1 MAEPVSPGSAKIL
14 IIEDEESI
22 WSLVKNYLEREGF
35 QVEVATE
42 GRQGLEMARHHR
54 PDLIVLD
61 LMLPGMD
68 GLEVCRILRGES
80 SVYILM
86 LTARTDEVD
95 RVVGLTMGADDYVT
109 KPFSPRE
116 LVARVKAALRRQQ
129 FDSARRTPDT
139 SSPSPDAASLTQAKR
154 LEFGWLLI
162 EPEARKVWVNNQLL
176 DLTRTEFDLLVTLAE
191 MPNRVFSRE
200 KLLETVWGYDYFGD
214 ERVVDVHI
222 GQLRKKLETAGGG
235 QPVKTVW
242 GVGYR
247 FEPTETQSRPAPA
260 STPEKA

>member
-1 MAEPVSPGSAKIL
+1 MTEATRSGNPKIL

-22 WSLVKNYLEREGF
+22 WSLVKGYLDREGY

-42 GRQGLEMARHHR
+42 GKQGLEMARHHH
-54 PDLIVLD
+54 PDLIILD
-61 LMLPGMD
+61 LMLPGID
-68 GLEVCRILRGES
+68 GLEICRILRGES
-80 SVYILM
+80 PVYILM
-86 LTARTDEVD
+86 LTARSDEID

-129 FDSARRTPDT
+129 LDT
-139 SSPSPDAASLTQAKR
+139 SRGATTGPISAAVSIPSPH
-154 LEFGWLLI
+154 LEFGILSI
-162 EPEARKVWVNNQLL
+162 EPDARKVWVNNQLL
-176 DLTRTEFDLLVTLAE
+176 ELTRTEFDLLLIMAE
-191 MPNRVFSRE
+191 RPNWVFSRE
-200 KLLETVWGYDYFGD
+200 KLLEIIWGYDFFGD

-222 GQLRKKLETAGGG
+222 GQLRKKLETAGAG

-247 FEPTETQSRPAPA
+247 FELSPTLPDAANLADKS
-260 STPEKA
+260 

>member
-1 MAEPVSPGSAKIL
+1 MTESLQPDSPKKIL

-22 WSLVKNYLEREGF
+22 WSLVKSYLERDGF

-42 GRQGLEMARHHR
+42 GRQGLELARHHR
-54 PDLIVLD
+54 PALIILD

-68 GLEVCRILRGES
+68 GLEICRILRAES
-80 SVYILM
+80 PVYILM

-95 RVVGLTMGADDYVT
+95 RVVGLTMGADDYVP

-129 FDSARRTPDT
+129 LDT
-139 SSPSPDAASLTQAKR
+139 SQKASTGPSLPLPPESAHLDFGDLHIKR
-154 LEFGWLLI
+154 
-162 EPEARKVWVNNQLL
+162 EARQVWVNKQLL
-176 DLTRTEFDLLVTLAE
+176 DLTRTEFDLLLTLAE
-191 MPNRVFSRE
+191 TPNWVFSRE
-200 KLLETVWGYDYFGD
+200 KLLETVWGYDFFGD

-222 GQLRKKLETAGGG
+222 GQLRKKIEAAGGG

-247 FEPTETQSRPAPA
+247 FEPPTVLAPPPATDP
-260 STPEKA
+260 TGRR

>member
-1 MAEPVSPGSAKIL
+1 MTEPLQPDNSKKIL
-14 IIEDEESI
+14 VIEDEESI

-35 QVEVATE
+35 KVEVATE
-42 GRQGLEMARHHR
+42 GRQGLEMARQHR
-54 PDLIVLD
+54 PDLVILD

-129 FDSARRTPDT
+129 LDSVQPAPAQTTP
-139 SSPSPDAASLTQAKR
+139 PLP
-154 LEFGWLLI
+154 LEPAHLDFGNLHI
-162 EPEARKVWVNNQLL
+162 EPDARKVWVNKQLL
-176 DLTRTEFDLLVTLAE
+176 DLTRTEFDLLMTLAAT
-191 MPNRVFSRE
+191 PNWVFSRE
-200 KLLETVWGYDYFGD
+200 KLLEIVWGYDFFGD

-222 GQLRKKLETAGGG
+222 GQLRKKIEATGGG

-247 FEPTETQSRPAPA
+247 FEPIPVTTS
-260 STPEKA
+260 STNQNEK

>member
-1 MAEPVSPGSAKIL
+1 MTEIRVSNSAKIL

-22 WSLVKNYLEREGF
+22 WSLVKSYLLREGF

-42 GRQGLEMARHHR
+42 GRQGLEMARLLH
-54 PDLIVLD
+54 PALIILD

-68 GLEVCRILRGES
+68 GLELCRILRTES
-80 SVYILM
+80 PVYILM

-116 LVARVKAALRRQQ
+116 LVARVKAALRRQHL
-129 FDSARRTPDT
+129 DSTTTVALP
-139 SSPSPDAASLTQAKR
+139 PPPKR
-154 LEFGWLLI
+154 LEFGLLQI
-162 EPEARKVWVNNQLL
+162 EPEARKVWVSLQPL
-176 DLTRTEFDLLVTLAE
+176 DLTRTEFDLLLTMAD

-222 GQLRKKLETAGGG
+222 GQLRKKLEAAGAE
-235 QPVKTVW
+235 QPIKTVW

-247 FEPTETQSRPAPA
+247 FEPTGT
-260 STPEKA
+260 KANPPKSSDNA

>member
-1 MAEPVSPGSAKIL
+1 VSEPTSTGNPKIL

-22 WSLVKNYLEREGF
+22 WSLVKSYLDREGY
-35 QVEVATE
+35 QVEVAVE
-42 GRQGLEMARHHR
+42 GKQGLALARQYR
-54 PDLIVLD
+54 PDLIILD

-68 GLEVCRILRGES
+68 GLEICRVLRGES
-80 SVYILM
+80 PVYILM

-129 FDSARRTPDT
+129 LDSSRGNNTISAAT
-139 SSPSPDAASLTQAKR
+139 SPLSHHLD
-154 LEFGWLLI
+154 FGILQI
-162 EPEARKVWVNNQLL
+162 EPEARKVWVKNQLL
-176 DLTRTEFDLLVTLAE
+176 ELTRTEFDLLLTLAQT
-191 MPNRVFSRE
+191 PNWVLSRE
-200 KLLETVWGYDYFGD
+200 KLLEIVWGYDFFGD

-247 FEPTETQSRPAPA
+247 FELPQTLSGAN
-260 STPEKA
+260 SPEKS

>member
-1 MAEPVSPGSAKIL
+1 MTEPLHPDIPKKIL
-14 IIEDEESI
+14 VIEDEESI
-22 WSLVKNYLEREGF
+22 WSLVKSYLEREGF
-35 QVEVATE
+35 KVEIATE
-42 GRQGLEMARHHR
+42 GRQGLEMARQHR
-54 PDLIVLD
+54 PDLVILD

-68 GLEVCRILRGES
+68 GLEICRILRGES

-129 FDSARRTPDT
+129 LDSSQPTTAQPNPPLPPEPAHLDFGALHIE
-139 SSPSPDAASLTQAKR
+139 PDA
-154 LEFGWLLI
+154 
-162 EPEARKVWVNNQLL
+162 RKIWVNNQLL
-176 DLTRTEFDLLVTLAE
+176 DVTRTEFDLLMTLAAT
-191 MPNRVFSRE
+191 PNWVFSRE
-200 KLLETVWGYDYFGD
+200 KLLEIVWGYDFFGD

-222 GQLRKKLETAGGG
+222 GQLRKKIEAAGGG
-235 QPVKTVW
+235 HPVKTVW

-247 FEPTETQSRPAPA
+247 FEPGQVT
-260 STPEKA
+260 TPLKN

>member
-1 MAEPVSPGSAKIL
+1 MTENTSSGNPRIL

-22 WSLVKNYLEREGF
+22 WSLVKGYLDREGY

-42 GRQGLEMARHHR
+42 GKQGLEMARHHH
-54 PDLIVLD
+54 PDLIILD

-68 GLEVCRILRGES
+68 GLEICRILRGES
-80 SVYILM
+80 PVYILM
-86 LTARTDEVD
+86 LTARTDEID

-129 FDSARRTPDT
+129 LDSSRRANTGTGPL
-139 SSPSPDAASLTQAKR
+139 SAAISIPSPH
-154 LEFGWLLI
+154 LEFGTLLI
-162 EPEARKVWVNNQLL
+162 EPEARKVRVNHQLL
-176 DLTRTEFDLLVTLAE
+176 ELTRTEFDLLLIMAE
-191 MPNRVFSRE
+191 RPNWVFSRE
-200 KLLETVWGYDYFGD
+200 KLLEIIWGYDFFGD

-222 GQLRKKLETAGGG
+222 GQLRKKLETAGAG

-247 FEPTETQSRPAPA
+247 FELSPTIPDRDNSAQKVE
-260 STPEKA
+260 E

>member
-1 MAEPVSPGSAKIL
+1 MAELTSPGNAKIL

-22 WSLVKNYLEREGF
+22 WSLVKSYLEREGF
-35 QVEVATE
+35 QVEVAIE
-42 GRQGLEMARHHR
+42 GKAGLEMARHHK

-61 LMLPGMD
+61 LMLPGID
-68 GLEVCRILRGES
+68 GLEICRILRAES

-95 RVVGLTMGADDYVT
+95 RVVGLTIGADDYVT

-116 LVARVKAALRRQQ
+116 LVARVKAALRRQHQ
-129 FDSARRTPDT
+129 QLDNT
-139 SSPSPDAASLTQAKR
+139 SHNPVAELSPQPKH
-154 LEFGWLLI
+154 LEFAALLI
-162 EPEARKVWVNNQLL
+162 EPEARKVWMDRQLL
-176 DLTRTEFDLLVTLAE
+176 DLTRTEFDLLLTLAQ

-222 GQLRKKLETAGGG
+222 GQLRKKLEAAGGG
-235 QPVKTVW
+235 QLVKTVW

-247 FEPTETQSRPAPA
+247 FEPAATQIRPTTSGSSPT
-260 STPEKA
+260 SENP

>member
-1 MAEPVSPGSAKIL
+1 MTEATRSGNPKIL

-22 WSLVKNYLEREGF
+22 WSLVKSYLDREGY

-42 GRQGLEMARHHR
+42 GKQGLEMARHHH
-54 PDLIVLD
+54 PDLIILD

-68 GLEVCRILRGES
+68 GLEICRILRGES
-80 SVYILM
+80 PVYILM
-86 LTARTDEVD
+86 LTARSDEID

-129 FDSARRTPDT
+129 LDT
-139 SSPSPDAASLTQAKR
+139 SRGTTTGLISAAIPITSSH
-154 LEFGWLLI
+154 LEFGTLRI
-162 EPEARKVWVNNQLL
+162 EPDARKVWVNHQLL
-176 DLTRTEFDLLVTLAE
+176 ELTRTEFDLLLILAE
-191 MPNRVFSRE
+191 RPNWVFSRE
-200 KLLETVWGYDYFGD
+200 KLLEAIWGYDFFGD

-222 GQLRKKLETAGGG
+222 GQLRKKLETAGAG
-235 QPVKTVW
+235 QPVKTIW

-247 FEPTETQSRPAPA
+247 FELSPSLPDTANLTQKV
-260 STPEKA
+260 EEQ

>member
-1 MAEPVSPGSAKIL
+1 MTELLHTDNPKKIL

-35 QVEVATE
+35 QVEIATE
-42 GRQGLEMARHHR
+42 GRQGLEMARQHR
-54 PDLIVLD
+54 PDLLILD

-68 GLEVCRILRGES
+68 GLEICRILRGES
-80 SVYILM
+80 PVYILM

-116 LVARVKAALRRQQ
+116 LVARVKAALRRRQLDNSQ
-129 FDSARRTPDT
+129 N
-139 SSPSPDAASLTQAKR
+139 SPGQPGPPLPPEPAHFNFGALHIEPDA
-154 LEFGWLLI
+154 
-162 EPEARKVWVNNQLL
+162 RKAWINSQLL
-176 DLTRTEFDLLVTLAE
+176 DLTRTEFDLLMILAAT
-191 MPNRVFSRE
+191 PNWVFSRE
-200 KLLETVWGYDYFGD
+200 KLLEIVWGYDFFGD

-222 GQLRKKLETAGGG
+222 GQLRKKIEAAGGG

-247 FEPTETQSRPAPA
+247 FEPSQVPAA
-260 STPEKA
+260 STEQTAKK

>member
-1 MAEPVSPGSAKIL
+1 VSKPASTGNPKIL

-22 WSLVKNYLEREGF
+22 WSLVKSYLDREGY
-35 QVEVATE
+35 QVEVAVE
-42 GRQGLEMARHHR
+42 GKQGLALARQSR
-54 PDLIVLD
+54 PDLIILD

-68 GLEVCRILRGES
+68 GLEICRVLRGES
-80 SVYILM
+80 PVYILM

-129 FDSARRTPDT
+129 LDSSRANTIISATT
-139 SSPSPDAASLTQAKR
+139 SPLSHQLD
-154 LEFGWLLI
+154 FGILQI
-162 EPEARKVWVNNQLL
+162 APEARKVWVKNQLL
-176 DLTRTEFDLLVTLAE
+176 ELTRTEFDLLLTLAQT
-191 MPNRVFSRE
+191 PNWVFSRE
-200 KLLETVWGYDYFGD
+200 KLLEIVWGYDFFGD

-247 FEPTETQSRPAPA
+247 FELPQTLPGANS
-260 STPEKA
+260 PEKF

>member
-1 MAEPVSPGSAKIL
+1 VSKQKLTETTRNNNPKIL

-22 WSLVKNYLEREGF
+22 WSLVKSYLDREGY
-35 QVEVATE
+35 QVEVATD
-42 GRQGLEMARHHR
+42 GKQGLEMARHQH
-54 PDLIVLD
+54 PDLIILD

-68 GLEVCRILRGES
+68 GLEICRILRGES
-80 SVYILM
+80 PVYILM
-86 LTARTDEVD
+86 LTARSDEID

-129 FDSARRTPDT
+129 LDT
-139 SSPSPDAASLTQAKR
+139 SQGATNGPISPAIPITSSFIELGPLR
-154 LEFGWLLI
+154 I
-162 EPEARKVWVNNQLL
+162 EPGARKVWVNNQLL
-176 DLTRTEFDLLVTLAE
+176 ELTRTEFELLLIMAE
-191 MPNRVFSRE
+191 RPNWVFSRE
-200 KLLETVWGYDYFGD
+200 KLLETIWGYDFFGD

-222 GQLRKKLETAGGG
+222 GQLRKKLETAGAG

-247 FEPTETQSRPAPA
+247 FELS
-260 STPEKA
+260 

>member
-1 MAEPVSPGSAKIL
+1 MVEAINSSAKIL
-14 IIEDEESI
+14 VIEDEESI
-22 WSLVKNYLEREGF
+22 WSLVKSYLEREGF

-42 GRQGLEMARHHR
+42 GRRGLELARQHH
-54 PDLIVLD
+54 PNLIILD

-68 GLEVCRILRGES
+68 GLEICRILRAES
-80 SVYILM
+80 PVYIMM
-86 LTARTDEVD
+86 LTARSEEFD
-95 RVVGLTMGADDYVT
+95 RVVGLTMGADDYII

-129 FDSARRTPDT
+129 LDIAGHNPSAV
-139 SSPSPDAASLTQAKR
+139 SPATAPQPKR
-154 LEFGWLLI
+154 LEFAALLI
-162 EPEARKVWVNNQLL
+162 EPEARKVWVNHQLV
-176 DLTRTEFDLLVTLAE
+176 DLTRTEFDLMLTLAQ

-200 KLLETVWGYDYFGD
+200 KLLETIWGYDYFGD

-222 GQLRKKLETAGGG
+222 GQLRKKLEAAGGG

-247 FEPTETQSRPAPA
+247 FEPPDPANPDPPA
-260 STPEKA
+260 GSPEPGK

>member
-1 MAEPVSPGSAKIL
+1 MAEPTGPDTTKIL

-22 WSLVKNYLEREGF
+22 WSLVKSYLEREGF

-42 GRQGLEMARHHR
+42 GRQGLEMARQHR

-61 LMLPGMD
+61 LMLPGLN
-68 GLEVCRILRGES
+68 GLEICRILRGES
-80 SVYILM
+80 AVYILM
-86 LTARTDEVD
+86 LTARTDEID
-95 RVVGLTMGADDYVT
+95 RIVGLTMGADDYVT

-116 LVARVKAALRRQQ
+116 LVARVKAALRRQHL
-129 FDSARRTPDT
+129 DST
-139 SSPSPDAASLTQAKR
+139 SHNASTAEAGGLAPPKH
-154 LEFGWLLI
+154 LEFAALLI
-162 EPEARKVWVNNQLL
+162 EPEARKVWVNHQLL
-176 DLTRTEFDLLVTLAE
+176 DLTRTEFDLLLTLAE

-222 GQLRKKLETAGGG
+222 GQLRKKLEAAGGG
-235 QPVKTVW
+235 QPVTTVW

-247 FEPTETQSRPAPA
+247 FEPTETQPHPVAAPV
-260 STPEKA
+260 PEKS

>member
-1 MAEPVSPGSAKIL
+1 MAEPAHPGAARIL

-22 WSLVKNYLEREGF
+22 WSLVKSYLEREGF
-35 QVEVATE
+35 EVEVATE
-42 GRQGLEMARHHR
+42 GKQGLEMARRHR

-68 GLEVCRILRGES
+68 GLEICRILRAES

-129 FDSARRTPDT
+129 LDSARPNPDT
-139 SSPSPDAASLTQAKR
+139 PSPSTEVANSKR
-154 LEFGWLLI
+154 LEFGGLLI
-162 EPEARKVWVNNQLL
+162 EPEARRAWINHQPL

-222 GQLRKKLETAGGG
+222 GQLRKKLEAAGGG

-247 FEPTETQSRPAPA
+247 FEPVEIHPA
-260 STPEKA
+260 STPTSERA

>member
-1 MAEPVSPGSAKIL
+1 MAEPVVTSGTKIL

-22 WSLVKNYLEREGF
+22 WSLVKSYLEREGF
-35 QVEVATE
+35 AVEVATD
-42 GRQGLEMARHHR
+42 GKHGLELARKHR
-54 PDLIVLD
+54 PALVILD

-68 GLEVCRILRGES
+68 GLEVCRILRAES
-80 SVYILM
+80 PVYILM

-116 LVARVKAALRRQQ
+116 LVARVKAALRRQML
-129 FDSARRTPDT
+129 DSAGSGPSAPAVTAP
-139 SSPSPDAASLTQAKR
+139 PSPKR
-154 LEFGWLLI
+154 LEFAALVV
-162 EPEARKVWVNNQLL
+162 EPESRQVWVKSQLL
-176 DLTRTEFDLLVTLAE
+176 DLTRTEFDLLLTLAE

-222 GQLRKKLETAGGG
+222 GQLRKKLEAAGGG
-235 QPVKTVW
+235 QPIKTVW

-247 FEPTETQSRPAPA
+247 FEPPEVSPHAHP
-260 STPEKA
+260 SVTPEKA